1 MSRGDGRRGAHFAGG
16 TTGRGGSGR
25 HLRAGST
32 PTEGARDERGKGD
45 EVQSGSGLGEK
56 SPDDEGR
63 ASAEDTAVNDDDDFS
78 SSGDYESVGRSAR
91 LMTGLIVVSRLTG
104 FVRTWVM
111 GVALGVSMLSTSYQV
126 AQNLPSML
134 YDLVMGGMLVTAFLP
149 VYMDVRRKQGKRGA
163 EEYIGN
169 LLGILLLILGVL
181 SVVASV
187 FAPAFIWTQS
197 FMSGDTEGMDTAVL
211 FFRFFAFQILF
222 YGLSSVFSGVLNA
235 HRDYFWSNL
244 GPILN
249 NIVVITGFAL
259 FPVLEGV
266 NELLAIIVLAVSATL
281 GVFVQMACQIP
292 ALRRHGIHPRVHID
306 FHDPALRQTL
316 SLGIPTLVST
326 VCTFVTTSVQ
336 NAAALVVQPETGASV
351 ISYARLWYT
360 LPYALLA
367 VSLTTALYTEL
378 ARDAARGDVPAV
390 RRGVSTG
397 IGQMMFYL
405 IPFALYLMVF
415 STPLNMIYCAGKFS
429 LEGVALVSEYLRYLA
444 IALPF
449 YGMFAL
455 MQKSCSAL
463 MDMRPYAVACVLG
476 AIGQILV
483 VMVVGVGMGA
493 GMPAIAA
500 STAVSYIVSDI
511 GALVWMRRR
520 LNGINLKTILHGVFF
535 GLLLGGLGAAA
546 GGGVYA
552 LLESAFGSAAGS
564 VPLSFVYVVVAGVV
578 SLLVTFVPA
587 VVMRLPEASMI
598 SSFTRRFSK

>member
-1 MSRGDGRRGAHFAGG
+1 MSGEGRPRGAHFAEGAGSPRRDGG
-16 TTGRGGSGR
+16 TGR
-25 HLRAGST
+25 HFSGPAGA
-32 PTEGARDERGKGD
+32 P
-45 EVQSGSGLGEK
+45 SGIVKDAEK
-56 SPDDEGR
+56 D
-63 ASAEDTAVNDDDDFS
+63 AEPVAGDDDDFS

-91 LMTGLIVVSRLTG
+91 LMTGLIVVSRVTG

-111 GVALGVSMLSTSYQV
+111 GVALGVSLLSTSYQV
-126 AQNLPSML
+126 AQNLPAML

-149 VYMDVRRKQGKRGA
+149 VYMDVRRRRGKRGA

-169 LLGILLLILGVL
+169 LLGILLLLLGVL
-181 SVVASV
+181 SLAASV

-197 FMSGDTEGMDTAVL
+197 FMSGDADGMDTAVL

-249 NIVVITGFAL
+249 NVVVITGFAL
-259 FPVLEGV
+259 FPVLERA
-266 NELLAIIVLAVSATL
+266 NELLAVIVLAVSATL

-292 ALRRHGIHPRVHID
+292 ALHRHGIHPRVHVD

-316 SLGIPTLVST
+316 SLGIPTLVAT
-326 VCTFVTTSVQ
+326 VCTFLTTSVQ

-378 ARDAARGDVPAV
+378 ARDAARDDLPAV
-390 RRGVSTG
+390 RCGVSTG

-429 LEGVALVSEYLRYLA
+429 LEGVALVSEYLRFLA
-444 IALPF
+444 VALPF

-463 MDMRPYAVACVLG
+463 MNMKPYAVACILGAVGQIAVVLG
-476 AIGQILV
+476 
-483 VMVVGVGMGA
+483 VGVGLGA

-500 STAVSYIVSDI
+500 STAVSYVASDI
-511 GALVWMRRR
+511 GALVWMRGR
-520 LNGINLKTILHGVFF
+520 LHGIQLRTILHGVFF

-552 LLESAFGSAAGS
+552 LLEAVVGPVTGSLAQ
-564 VPLSFVYVVVAGVV
+564 SFAYVAVAGTV

-587 VVMRLPEASMI
+587 VVLRLPEAAMI
-598 SSFTRRFSK
+598 SSVTRRFSK

>member
-1 MSRGDGRRGAHFAGG
+1 MSRGEGPRGAHFASEA
-16 TTGRGGSGR
+16 GRARRDGGSGR
-25 HLRAGST
+25 HFSAPAQGVKR
-32 PTEGARDERGKGD
+32 GD
-45 EVQSGSGLGEK
+45 EA
-56 SPDDEGR
+56 P
-63 ASAEDTAVNDDDDFS
+63 ASAEKDVEKDVEPVASDDDDFS

-91 LMTGLIVVSRLTG
+91 LMTGLIVVSRVTG

-111 GVALGVSMLSTSYQV
+111 GVALGVSLLSTSYQV
-126 AQNLPSML
+126 AQNLPAML

-149 VYMDVRRKQGKRGA
+149 VYMDVRRRRGKRGA

-169 LLGILLLILGVL
+169 LLGILLLLLGVL
-181 SVVASV
+181 SLVASI

-197 FMSGDTEGMDTAVL
+197 FMSGDADGMDTAVL

-249 NIVVITGFAL
+249 NVVVITGFAL
-259 FPVLEGV
+259 FPVLEHV
-266 NELLAIIVLAVSATL
+266 NELLAVIVLAVSATL

-292 ALRRHGIHPRVHID
+292 ALHRHGIHPRVHVD

-316 SLGIPTLVST
+316 SLGIPTLVAT
-326 VCTFVTTSVQ
+326 VCTFLTTSVQ

-378 ARDAARGDVPAV
+378 ARDAARDDLPAV

-429 LEGVALVSEYLRYLA
+429 LEGVALVSEYLRFLA
-444 IALPF
+444 VALPF

-463 MDMRPYAVACVLG
+463 MNMKPYAVACILGAVGQIAVVLG
-476 AIGQILV
+476 
-483 VMVVGVGMGA
+483 VGVGLGA

-500 STAVSYIVSDI
+500 STAVSYIASDI
-511 GALVWMRRR
+511 GALVWMRGR
-520 LNGINLKTILHGVFF
+520 LHGIQLRTILHGVFF

-552 LLESAFGSAAGS
+552 LLEAVIGPVTGSLAQ
-564 VPLSFVYVVVAGVV
+564 SFAYVAVAGTV

-587 VVMRLPEASMI
+587 VVLRLPEAAMI
-598 SSFTRRFSK
+598 SSVTRRFSK

>member
-1 MSRGDGRRGAHFAGG
+1 MSG
-16 TTGRGGSGR
+16 
-25 HLRAGST
+25 
-32 PTEGARDERGKGD
+32 ERN
-45 EVQSGSGLGEK
+45 ER
-56 SPDDEGR
+56 EGR
-63 ASAEDTAVNDDDDFS
+63 ASGGAARAGDDDFF

-104 FVRTWVM
+104 FARTWVM
-111 GVALGVSMLSTSYQV
+111 GVALGVSLLSTSYQV

-149 VYMDVRRKQGKRGA
+149 VYMDVRRKQGKEGA

-169 LLGILLLILGVL
+169 LLGILLLLLGVL

-197 FMSGDTEGMDTAVL
+197 FLSGDTEGMETAVL

-249 NIVVITGFAL
+249 NIVVIAGFAL

-266 NELLAIIVLAVSATL
+266 SEMLAIVVLAISATL

-292 ALRRHGIHPRVHID
+292 ALIRHGIRPRLHVS
-306 FHDPALRQTL
+306 FRDPALRQTL
-316 SLGIPTLVST
+316 SLGIPTLVAT

-360 LPYALLA
+360 LPYALIA

-378 ARDAARGDVPAV
+378 ARDAARDDVPAV
-390 RRGVSTG
+390 RRGVSSG
-397 IGQMMFYL
+397 IGLMMFYL

-415 STPLNMIYCAGKFS
+415 SYPLNMIYCAGKFTV
-429 LEGVALVSEYLRYLA
+429 EGVELVSEYLRYLA
-444 IALPF
+444 VALPF

-463 MDMRPYAVACVLG
+463 MNMRPYAVACVLG
-476 AIGQILV
+476 AVGQIAV
-483 VMVVGVGMGA
+483 VMVVGVGLGA

-500 STAVSYIVSDI
+500 STAVSYVVSDI

-520 LNGINLKTILHGVFF
+520 LGGIHLKTILHGVFF
-535 GLLLGGLGAAA
+535 GLVLGGLGAAA
-546 GGGVYA
+546 GGAVYA
-552 LLESAFGSAAGS
+552 ALESAFGAASGS
-564 VPLSFVYVVVAGVV
+564 VLVSVVYVVVSGLV

-587 VVMRLPEASMI
+587 VFLRLPEASMI
-598 SSFTRRFSK
+598 SSVTRRFSK

>member
-1 MSRGDGRRGAHFAGG
+1 MSRGEGLRGAHFASDA
-16 TTGRGGSGR
+16 GRARRDGGSGK
-25 HLRAGST
+25 HFSA
-32 PTEGARDERGKGD
+32 PAQGAKGGD
-45 EVQSGSGLGEK
+45 EV
-56 SPDDEGR
+56 P
-63 ASAEDTAVNDDDDFS
+63 ASAEKDVEKDVEPVASVDDDFS

-91 LMTGLIVVSRLTG
+91 LMTGLIVVSRVTG

-111 GVALGVSMLSTSYQV
+111 GVALGVSLLSTSYQV
-126 AQNLPSML
+126 AQNLPAML

-149 VYMDVRRKQGKRGA
+149 VYMDVRRRRGKRGA

-169 LLGILLLILGVL
+169 LLGILLLLLGVL
-181 SVVASV
+181 SLAASV

-197 FMSGDTEGMDTAVL
+197 FMSGDADGMDTAVL

-249 NIVVITGFAL
+249 NVVVITGFAL
-259 FPVLEGV
+259 FPVLEHV
-266 NELLAIIVLAVSATL
+266 NELLAVIVLAVSATL

-292 ALRRHGIHPRVHID
+292 ALHRHGIHPRVHVD

-316 SLGIPTLVST
+316 SLGIPTLVAT
-326 VCTFVTTSVQ
+326 VCTFLTTSVQ

-378 ARDAARGDVPAV
+378 ARDAARDDLPAV

-429 LEGVALVSEYLRYLA
+429 LEGVALVSEYLRFLA
-444 IALPF
+444 VALPF

-463 MDMRPYAVACVLG
+463 MNMKPYAVACILGAVGQIAVVLG
-476 AIGQILV
+476 
-483 VMVVGVGMGA
+483 VGVGLGA

-500 STAVSYIVSDI
+500 STAVSYIASDI
-511 GALVWMRRR
+511 GALVWMRGR
-520 LNGINLKTILHGVFF
+520 LHGIQLRTILHGVFF

-552 LLESAFGSAAGS
+552 LLEAVIGPVTGSLAQ
-564 VPLSFVYVVVAGVV
+564 SFAYVAVAGTV

-587 VVMRLPEASMI
+587 VVLRLPEAAMI
-598 SSFTRRFSK
+598 SSVTRRFSK

>member
-1 MSRGDGRRGAHFAGG
+1 MSARSARRGAHEGPLPPRGAHFAHEEGPVPDGAASG
-16 TTGRGGSGR
+16 T
-25 HLRAGST
+25 
-32 PTEGARDERGKGD
+32 
-45 EVQSGSGLGEK
+45 
-56 SPDDEGR
+56 
-63 ASAEDTAVNDDDDFS
+63 DDDDFS
-78 SSGDYESVGRSAR
+78 GSGDYESVGRSAR

-104 FVRTWVM
+104 FLRTWVM
-111 GVALGVSMLSTSYQV
+111 GVALGVSLLSTSYQV
-126 AQNLPSML
+126 AQNLPAML

-149 VYMDVRRKQGKRGA
+149 VYMDVRRRRGKRSS
-163 EEYIGN
+163 EEYVGN
-169 LLGILLLILGVL
+169 LLGILLVCLGILSL
-181 SVVASV
+181 LASV

-197 FMSGDTEGMDTAVL
+197 FMSGDAAGMDTAVL
-211 FFRFFAFQILF
+211 FFRFFAFQILL

-249 NIVVITGFAL
+249 NLVVIAGFAL
-259 FPVLEGV
+259 FPLLEGV
-266 NELLAIIVLAVSATL
+266 GELLAVIVLAVSATL

-292 ALRRHGIHPRVHID
+292 ALHRHGIHPRIHVD
-306 FHDPALRQTL
+306 LHDPALRQTL
-316 SLGIPTLVST
+316 SLGVPTLIAT
-326 VCTFVTTSVQ
+326 VCTFLTTSVQ

-378 ARDAARGDVPAV
+378 ARDAARGDDDAV

-397 IGQMMFYL
+397 IGQMLFYL

-429 LEGVALVSEYLRYLA
+429 LEGVALVSEYLRFLA
-444 IALPF
+444 VALPF
-449 YGMFAL
+449 YGVFAL

-463 MDMRPYAVACVLG
+463 MNMKPYAFACILG
-476 AIGQILV
+476 AIGQIAV
-483 VMVVGVGMGA
+483 VFGVGVGLGV

-500 STAVSYIVSDI
+500 STAVSYVASNA

-520 LNGINLKTILHGVFF
+520 LHGISLSTILHGALF
-535 GLLLGGLGAAA
+535 GLVLGALGAAA

-552 LLESAFGSAAGS
+552 ALEAVAGPASGSLAQSLA
-564 VPLSFVYVVVAGVV
+564 YVVVAGLVALV
-578 SLLVTFVPA
+578 VTFAPA
-587 VVMRLPEASMI
+587 VALRLPEASMI
-598 SSFTRRFSK
+598 SSITRRFTT

>member
-1 MSRGDGRRGAHFAGG
+1 MSRGEGPRGAHFASDA
-16 TTGRGGSGR
+16 GRARRDGGSGK
-25 HLRAGST
+25 HFST
-32 PTEGARDERGKGD
+32 SAQGAKGGD
-45 EVQSGSGLGEK
+45 EV
-56 SPDDEGR
+56 P
-63 ASAEDTAVNDDDDFS
+63 ASAEKDVEKDVEPVASDDDDFS

-91 LMTGLIVVSRLTG
+91 LMTGLIVVSRVTG

-111 GVALGVSMLSTSYQV
+111 GVALGVSLLSTSYQV
-126 AQNLPSML
+126 AQNLPAML

-149 VYMDVRRKQGKRGA
+149 VYMDVRRRRGKRGA

-169 LLGILLLILGVL
+169 LLGILLLLLGVL
-181 SVVASV
+181 SLAASI

-197 FMSGDTEGMDTAVL
+197 FMSGDADGMDTAVL

-249 NIVVITGFAL
+249 NVVVITGFAL
-259 FPVLEGV
+259 FPVLEHV
-266 NELLAIIVLAVSATL
+266 NELLAVIVLAVSATL

-292 ALRRHGIHPRVHID
+292 ALHRHGIHPRVHVD

-316 SLGIPTLVST
+316 SLGIPTLVAT
-326 VCTFVTTSVQ
+326 VCTFLTTSVQ

-378 ARDAARGDVPAV
+378 ARDAARDDLPAV

-429 LEGVALVSEYLRYLA
+429 LEGVALVSEYLRFLA
-444 IALPF
+444 VALPF

-463 MDMRPYAVACVLG
+463 MNMKPYAVACILGAVGQIAVVLG
-476 AIGQILV
+476 
-483 VMVVGVGMGA
+483 VGVGLGA

-500 STAVSYIVSDI
+500 STAVSYIASDI
-511 GALVWMRRR
+511 GALVWMRVR
-520 LNGINLKTILHGVFF
+520 LHGIQLRTILHGVFF

-552 LLESAFGSAAGS
+552 LLEAVIGPVTGSLAQ
-564 VPLSFVYVVVAGVV
+564 SFAYVAVAGTV

-587 VVMRLPEASMI
+587 VVLRLPEAAMI
-598 SSFTRRFSK
+598 SSVTRRFSK

>member
-1 MSRGDGRRGAHFAGG
+1 MSKRPVHLERGEEREPLPGDGAAEPALADEGELAAD
-16 TTGRGGSGR
+16 SGR
-25 HLRAGST
+25 RPSA
-32 PTEGARDERGKGD
+32 DEAP
-45 EVQSGSGLGEK
+45 SG
-56 SPDDEGR
+56 
-63 ASAEDTAVNDDDDFS
+63 DDDDFS

-91 LMTGLIVVSRLTG
+91 LMTGLIIVSRVTG
-104 FVRTWVM
+104 FIRTWVM
-111 GVALGVSMLSTSYQV
+111 GVALGVSLLSTSYQV
-126 AQNLPSML
+126 AQNLPAML

-149 VYMDVRRKQGKRGA
+149 VYMDVRRRRGKRSS
-163 EEYIGN
+163 EEYVGN
-169 LLGILLLILGVL
+169 LLGILLVFLGILSL
-181 SVVASV
+181 AASV

-197 FMSGDTEGMDTAVL
+197 FMSGDADGMDTAVL

-249 NIVVITGFAL
+249 NVVVIAGFAL
-259 FPVLEGV
+259 FPLLEGV
-266 NELLAIIVLAVSATL
+266 SELLAIIVLAVSATL

-292 ALRRHGIHPRVHID
+292 ALHRHGIHPRIHVD
-306 FHDPALRQTL
+306 LHDPALRQTL
-316 SLGIPTLVST
+316 ALGIPTLVAT
-326 VCTFVTTSVQ
+326 VCTFLTTSVQ

-378 ARDAARGDVPAV
+378 ARDAARDDTASV

-397 IGQMMFYL
+397 IGQMLFYL

-429 LEGVALVSEYLRYLA
+429 LEGVELVSEYLRYLA
-444 IALPF
+444 VALPF
-449 YGMFAL
+449 YGVFAL

-463 MDMRPYAVACVLG
+463 MNMKPYAFACILG
-476 AIGQILV
+476 AIGQIAV
-483 VMVVGVGMGA
+483 VFGVGVGLGV

-500 STAVSYIVSDI
+500 STAVSYICSDV

-520 LNGINLKTILHGVFF
+520 LQGIQLSTILHGAFF
-535 GLLLGGLGAAA
+535 GLVLGGLGALA
-546 GGGVYA
+546 GGGIYA
-552 LLESAFGSAAGS
+552 LLETFLGPATGSLAQSLA
-564 VPLSFVYVVVAGVV
+564 YVVAAGVV
-578 SLLVTFVPA
+578 ALVVTFAPA
-587 VVMRLPEASMI
+587 VMMRLPEASMI
-598 SSFTRRFSK
+598 SSITRRFSK

>member
-1 MSRGDGRRGAHFAGG
+1 MSRGEGLRGAHFASEA
-16 TTGRGGSGR
+16 GRARRDGGSGKHFSAPAQGVKR
-25 HLRAGST
+25 
-32 PTEGARDERGKGD
+32 GD
-45 EVQSGSGLGEK
+45 EA
-56 SPDDEGR
+56 P
-63 ASAEDTAVNDDDDFS
+63 ASAEKDVEKDVEPVASDDDDFS

-91 LMTGLIVVSRLTG
+91 LMTGLIVVSRVTG

-111 GVALGVSMLSTSYQV
+111 GVALGVSLLSTSYQV
-126 AQNLPSML
+126 AQNLPAML

-149 VYMDVRRKQGKRGA
+149 VYMDVRRRRGKRGA

-169 LLGILLLILGVL
+169 LLGILLLLLGVL
-181 SVVASV
+181 SLAASV

-197 FMSGDTEGMDTAVL
+197 FMSGDADGMDTAVL

-249 NIVVITGFAL
+249 NVVVITGFAL
-259 FPVLEGV
+259 FPVLEHV
-266 NELLAIIVLAVSATL
+266 NELLAVIVLAVSATL

-292 ALRRHGIHPRVHID
+292 ALHRHGIHPRVHVD

-316 SLGIPTLVST
+316 SLGIPTLVAT
-326 VCTFVTTSVQ
+326 VCTFLTTSVQ

-378 ARDAARGDVPAV
+378 ARDAARDDLPAV

-429 LEGVALVSEYLRYLA
+429 LEGVALVSEYLRFLA
-444 IALPF
+444 VALPF

-463 MDMRPYAVACVLG
+463 MNMKPYAVACILGAVGQIAVVLG
-476 AIGQILV
+476 
-483 VMVVGVGMGA
+483 VGVGLGA

-500 STAVSYIVSDI
+500 STAVSYIASDI
-511 GALVWMRRR
+511 GALVWMRGR
-520 LNGINLKTILHGVFF
+520 LHGIQLRTILHGVFF

-552 LLESAFGSAAGS
+552 LLEAVIGPVTGSLAQ
-564 VPLSFVYVVVAGVV
+564 SFAYVAVAGTV

-587 VVMRLPEASMI
+587 VVLRLPEAAMI
-598 SSFTRRFSK
+598 SSVTRRFSK

>member
-1 MSRGDGRRGAHFAGG
+1 MSRGEGPRGAHFASDA
-16 TTGRGGSGR
+16 GRARRDGGSGK
-25 HLRAGST
+25 HFST
-32 PTEGARDERGKGD
+32 SAQGVKRGD
-45 EVQSGSGLGEK
+45 EV
-56 SPDDEGR
+56 P
-63 ASAEDTAVNDDDDFS
+63 ASAEKDVEKDVEPVASDDDDFS

-91 LMTGLIVVSRLTG
+91 LMTGLIVVSRVTG

-111 GVALGVSMLSTSYQV
+111 GVALGVSLLSTSYQV
-126 AQNLPSML
+126 AQNLPAML

-149 VYMDVRRKQGKRGA
+149 VYMDVRRRRGKRGA

-169 LLGILLLILGVL
+169 LLGILLLLLGVL
-181 SVVASV
+181 SLAASV

-197 FMSGDTEGMDTAVL
+197 FMSGDADGMDTAVL

-249 NIVVITGFAL
+249 NVVVITGFAL
-259 FPVLEGV
+259 FPVLEHV
-266 NELLAIIVLAVSATL
+266 NELLAVIVLAVSATL

-292 ALRRHGIHPRVHID
+292 ALHRHGIHPRVHVD

-316 SLGIPTLVST
+316 SLGIPTLVAT
-326 VCTFVTTSVQ
+326 VCTFLTTSVQ

-378 ARDAARGDVPAV
+378 ARDAARDDLPAV

-429 LEGVALVSEYLRYLA
+429 LEGVALVSEYLRFLA
-444 IALPF
+444 VALPF

-463 MDMRPYAVACVLG
+463 MNMKPYAVACILGAVGQIAVVLG
-476 AIGQILV
+476 
-483 VMVVGVGMGA
+483 VGVGLGA

-500 STAVSYIVSDI
+500 STAVSYIASDI
-511 GALVWMRRR
+511 GALVWMRGR
-520 LNGINLKTILHGVFF
+520 LHGIQLRTILHGVFF

-552 LLESAFGSAAGS
+552 LLEVVIGPVTGSLAQ
-564 VPLSFVYVVVAGVV
+564 SFAYVAVAGTV

-587 VVMRLPEASMI
+587 VVLRLPEAAMI
-598 SSFTRRFSK
+598 SSVTRRFSK

>member
-1 MSRGDGRRGAHFAGG
+1 MSRGEGPRGAHFASDA
-16 TTGRGGSGR
+16 GRARRDGGSGK
-25 HLRAGST
+25 HFST
-32 PTEGARDERGKGD
+32 SAQGVKRGD
-45 EVQSGSGLGEK
+45 EV
-56 SPDDEGR
+56 P
-63 ASAEDTAVNDDDDFS
+63 ASAEKGVEKDVEPVASDDDDFS

-91 LMTGLIVVSRLTG
+91 LMTGLIVVSRVTG

-111 GVALGVSMLSTSYQV
+111 GVALGVSLLSTSYQV
-126 AQNLPSML
+126 AQNLPAML

-149 VYMDVRRKQGKRGA
+149 VYMDVRRRRGKRGA

-169 LLGILLLILGVL
+169 LLGILLLLLGVL
-181 SVVASV
+181 SLAASV

-197 FMSGDTEGMDTAVL
+197 FMSGDADGMDTAVL

-249 NIVVITGFAL
+249 NVVVITGFAL
-259 FPVLEGV
+259 FPVLEHV
-266 NELLAIIVLAVSATL
+266 NELLAVIVLAVSATL

-292 ALRRHGIHPRVHID
+292 ALHRHGIHPRVHVD

-316 SLGIPTLVST
+316 SLGIPTLVAT
-326 VCTFVTTSVQ
+326 VCTFLTTSVQ

-378 ARDAARGDVPAV
+378 ARDAARDDLPAV

-429 LEGVALVSEYLRYLA
+429 LEGVALVSEYLRFLA
-444 IALPF
+444 VALPF

-463 MDMRPYAVACVLG
+463 MNMKPYAVACILGAVGQIAVVLG
-476 AIGQILV
+476 
-483 VMVVGVGMGA
+483 VGVGLGA

-500 STAVSYIVSDI
+500 STAVSYIASDI
-511 GALVWMRRR
+511 GALVWMRGR
-520 LNGINLKTILHGVFF
+520 LHGIQLRTILHGVFF

-552 LLESAFGSAAGS
+552 LLEAVIGPVTGSLAQ
-564 VPLSFVYVVVAGVV
+564 SFAYVAVAGTV

-587 VVMRLPEASMI
+587 VVLRLPEAAMI
-598 SSFTRRFSK
+598 SSVTRRFSK